1 MVLLAEVVLP
11 PMLVAGEVEFEN
23 DLDVT
28 EDIAMLPDPDVVEFD
43 IIDIIDIME
52 VMEVREVREV
62 IEVVG
67 LMDEDA
73 MLDAVLLIPEAAE
86 LEAMDMDMPEVE
98 LLDDMLPDTDVEEP
112 GVIELD
118 VAPAVVVLAD
128 PELMEEDPALLLAG
142 AEEPED
148 MEVDPTL
155 PVVDMKEPD
164 EPVEDV
170 SASDDPA
177 LPEAVVS
184 ELEVV
189 MAPAPLV
196 VLVVLLESPL
206 SSPLSSPPLSVP
218 VASVFIAPS

>member
-28 EDIAMLPDPDVVEFD
+28 EDVAMLPDPDVVEFD
-43 IIDIIDIME
+43 IIDIME
-52 VMEVREVREV
+52 VMEVMEV

-73 MLDAVLLIPEAAE
+73 MLDAVLLVPEAAE
-86 LEAMDMDMPEVE
+86 LEAIDMDMPEVE

-112 GVIELD
+112 GVIELA

-128 PELMEEDPALLLAG
+128 PELMEEDPALLLADV
-142 AEEPED
+142 EEPED
-148 MEVDPTL
+148 MEVDPIL
-155 PVVDMKEPD
+155 PVVDMEEPD

-170 SASDDPA
+170 TASDDPA
-177 LPEAVVS
+177 LPEAAVS

-218 VASVFIAPS
+218 VASVFIAAS